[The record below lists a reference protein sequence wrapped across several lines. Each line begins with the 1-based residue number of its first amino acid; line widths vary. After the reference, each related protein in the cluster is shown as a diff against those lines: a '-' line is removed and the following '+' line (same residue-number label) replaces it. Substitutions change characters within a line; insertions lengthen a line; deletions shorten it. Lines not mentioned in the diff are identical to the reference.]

1 MTRMVVVMV
10 AALMLAQWG
19 AQHHAYSH
27 DRDPTPSPG
36 QHSHLKPCPQCPSFA
51 PILTVAGGSVLF
63 SAIHWAPIHLGEL
76 CLPAAILEVPITL
89 AFRSRAPPQRLESS
103 NG

>member
-27 DRDPTPSPG
+27 DADPATE
-36 QHSHLKPCPQCPSFA
+36 QHSHAKPCPQCPSFA
-51 PILTVAGGSVLF
+51 PVLTVAGSPVLF
-63 SAIHWAPIHLGEL
+63 SAIHWAPIHLSESS
-76 CLPAAILEVPITL
+76 LPVAILEVPIIL
-89 AFRSRAPPQRLESS
+89 AFRSRAPPPRSAFS